1 MKKVINTELAP
12 KAIGPYSQAIMIGN
26 FLFTS
31 GQIPIDPKTGD
42 LVYGDDV
49 IVTQTH
55 QCMRNIENILECEKM
70 TFGNVIKTTIF
81 ITDMNNFNKV
91 NSAYAEYCG
100 KTFPARSC
108 VEISKLPRGALVE
121 VEVIACK

>member
-81 ITDMNNFNKV
+81 ITDMNNF
-91 NSAYAEYCG
+91 
-100 KTFPARSC
+100 
-108 VEISKLPRGALVE
+108 
-121 VEVIACK
+121 